1 MSGQPP
7 GTIAVS
13 PGEFLSTLGRR
24 RVYFDALY
32 GNHGD
37 RLLTLAAEALIARAG
52 IAPVRSI
59 QSADFILVNGG
70 GGMADGW
77 SGLAR
82 LTRYCRSFPEVPL
95 AVLPSSFHFE
105 HSSLTDLCGFRRA
118 DLWLWARERPSFD
131 LLLRQQA
138 RGCRFHAGLDHD
150 LAFAL
155 RRHPLVEELRR
166 VARPSHLL
174 VVERDD
180 WEGPTGRT
188 RPLAPPGFGFIPESV
203 RNRVRRI
210 LVAPLRRRQDR
221 TSGFCRS
228 ALAFAKERHPEAAG
242 LPPVTADISL
252 AETCDFSAFLRHVA
266 GAAVIVTTRLH
277 VAVLGQLLEIPT
289 YLVEGRYHKY
299 RGVFAYSMQG
309 GTVELVTWDG
319 ARIVAPSG
327 AGAADPAAGLQPPSP
342 WQPPTRA

>member
-7 GTIAVS
+7 GTIAMP
-13 PGEFLSTLGRR
+13 PGEFLPTLSGRR
-24 RVYFDALY
+24 VFFDALY

-52 IAPVRSI
+52 ITPVRTAR
-59 QSADFILVNGG
+59 SAEFILVNGG

-77 SGLAR
+77 SGLDR
-82 LTRYCRSFPEVPL
+82 LARYCRSFPAVPL
-95 AVLPSSFHFE
+95 AVLPSSFRFE
-105 HSSLTDLCGFRRA
+105 HSSLSDLCRLRRA
-118 DLWLWARERPSFD
+118 ELWLWARERPSFD
-131 LLLRQQA
+131 LLRRQQA
-138 RGCRFHAGLDHD
+138 SGCRFHAGLDHD

-155 RRHPLVEELRR
+155 RRHPLIEELRS
-166 VARPSHLL
+166 VTRPGHVL

-188 RPLAPPGFGFIPESV
+188 RPLAPPGLGFIPESV
-203 RNRVRRI
+203 RNRVRRA

-221 TSGFCRS
+221 TSGFCRT
-228 ALAFAKERHPEAAG
+228 ALAYARQRHPKAAG

-252 AETCDFSAFLRHVA
+252 AETCDFAAFLRHVA

-277 VAVLGQLLEIPT
+277 VAILGQLLEIPT

-309 GTVELVTWDG
+309 ATVELVAWDG
-319 ARIVAPSG
+319 ARIVSPLP
-327 AGAADPAAGLQPPSP
+327 AGAADPAVGSKPPSEEQPPAP
-342 WQPPTRA
+342 A

>member
-1 MSGQPP
+1 MSGESP

-13 PGEFLSTLGRR
+13 PGEFLSTLSGRR
-24 RVYFDALY
+24 VFFDALY

-37 RLLTLAAEALIARAG
+37 RLLTVAAEALIDRAG
-52 IAPVRSI
+52 ITPVRKVR
-59 QSADFILVNGG
+59 SAEFILVNGG

-77 SGLAR
+77 FGLDR
-82 LTRYCRSFPEVPL
+82 LARYCRSFPAVPL
-95 AVLPSSFHFE
+95 AVLPSSFRFE
-105 HSSLTDLCGFRRA
+105 HSSLSDLCDLRRA
-118 DLWLWARERPSFD
+118 ELWLWARERPSFE

-155 RRHPLVEELRR
+155 RRHPLIEDLRR
-166 VARPSHLL
+166 AAQPRHIL

-203 RNRVRRI
+203 RSRVRRV
-210 LVAPLRRRQDR
+210 LVAPLRRKQDR
-221 TSGFCRS
+221 TSEFCRA
-228 ALAFAKERHPEAAG
+228 ALAYATQRHPEAAG
-242 LPPVTADISL
+242 LPPVTADVSL
-252 AETCDFSAFLRHVA
+252 AETCDFDAFLRHVA

-277 VAVLGQLLEIPT
+277 VAILGQLLAIPT

-309 GTVELVTWDG
+309 ATVELVTWDG
-319 ARIVAPSG
+319 AHIHSPLRAT
-327 AGAADPAAGLQPPSP
+327 AADSAVDPRPPSAA
-342 WQPPTRA
+342 WPTTSA